1 MKWLVIKGRLATMMN
16 EKPYFYMYDIARGA
30 FLRPDAFKRMISH
43 AAENGFTHFIPYLE
57 NMIRLPSM
65 EKASRACA
73 YSAAEWRDFQNTAAD
88 AGIELVPQFNVI
100 GHSTDICHAYPEL
113 TGGLAT
119 SAEINAMKID
129 AWKLQTD
136 PAFFREID
144 PTIPQ
149 SRKWMLRCLDEFC
162 SFSTAKYFLIGGDEW
177 NTPRHLL
184 AEKHFDPGKAWAEY
198 VNLAIDFLH
207 ARGRIP
213 IVWHDLL
220 VHYPSAMDTL
230 SRDAVVAF
238 WHYDEDSGYPLIKTL
253 KGSGFRVIMATG
265 ICNGALS
272 NRRQK
277 AFRLAISEAEKYSAD
292 GFMVTAWVDGRSER
306 QKLNISLSG
315 QLLAGKTV
323 PSPLL
328 DAVSIINLLDKSP
341 SEEALRKRWVDYGR
355 ILLADDVWDEFPEC
369 RELLQAKLA
378 RNTDFEKNIYP
389 SNHIPAGPLYE
400 NLVSKTAPGVKQ
412 VFAKQ
417 KPIPNL
423 FKAEQTDDPLTGRT
437 VRVYNDGETFVLYPD
452 FGPLLQ
458 DWRTSN
464 FTIIPNN
471 LPDFLRNN
479 PRPLPGSYK
488 SHRSP
493 GFQPM
498 WNMGTHLNPS
508 ITWQY
513 PWLCRIAEENTGL
526 IVISLEASFTHVDLS
541 YLITVERGRP
551 GFKYNLKAVNKRS
564 FAFGSFGWN
573 MLISGCEGTLE
584 TVFRWPE
591 GSGEKKFPVM
601 DSIDD
606 AFWIPARKKLIV
618 ERKQWQLAISVSEPE
633 TDGFLTDWGSDWMT
647 PDLHGTYRLLA
658 NGDRYETEWDFRL
671 TAKE

>member
-1 MKWLVIKGRLATMMN
+1 MN
-16 EKPYFYMYDIARGA
+16 LKPYFYMYDIARGA
-30 FLRPDAFKRMISH
+30 FLKPETFKRMILH

-57 NMIRLPSM
+57 NMILLPSM
-65 EKASRACA
+65 EKASRSCA
-73 YSAAEWRDFQNTAAD
+73 YSAGEWCDFQNTAEK

-119 SAEINAMKID
+119 AAEIGAPKVVD
-129 AWKLQTD
+129 WKLQTD
-136 PAFFREID
+136 PAYFREID

-162 SFSTAKYFLIGGDEW
+162 AFSKAEYFLIGGDEW

-220 VHYPSAMDTL
+220 VHYPSAIDML
-230 SRDAVVAF
+230 SRNAVIAF

-253 KGSGFRVIMATG
+253 KDCGFKVIMATG
-265 ICNGALS
+265 LCNGSLT
-272 NRRQK
+272 NRRER
-277 AFRLAISEAEKYSAD
+277 AFRLAIAEAEKYSAD
-292 GFMVTAWVDGRSER
+292 GFMVTTWVDGRSEK
-306 QKLNISLSG
+306 QEMNISLSG

-341 SEEALRKRWVDYGR
+341 SEKALRKRWADHGR
-355 ILLADDVWDEFPEC
+355 MLLADTAWDRFPEC
-369 RELLQAKLA
+369 RELLKAKLDQNKA
-378 RNTDFEKNIYP
+378 FERIIYP

-400 NLVSKTAPGVKQ
+400 NLFSKTAPRVKRIS
-412 VFAKQ
+412 AES
-417 KPIPNL
+417 KPVPNL
-423 FKAEQTDDPLTGRT
+423 FRTEQTDDPLTGRT
-437 VRVYNDGETFVLYPD
+437 VRVYNEGETFVLYPD

-458 DWRTSN
+458 DWRMSGL
-464 FTIIPNN
+464 TIIPNN
-471 LPDFLRNN
+471 LPDFLREN

-513 PWLCRIAEENTGL
+513 PWLCRIIEEHTGR
-526 IVISLEASFTHVDLS
+526 IVISLEASFSHVDLS
-541 YLITVERGRP
+541 YLITVERGRS
-551 GFKYNLKAVNKRS
+551 GFKYHLKAINKRP

-573 MLISGCEGTLE
+573 MLIADCKGTLD
-584 TVFRWPE
+584 TVFRWTE
-591 GSGEKKFPVM
+591 RGGEKSFPVM

-606 AFWIPARKKLIV
+606 AFWIPAREKLIL
-618 ERKQWQLAISVSEPE
+618 ERKRWQLAISTSEPE
-633 TDGFLTDWGSDWMT
+633 TAGFLTDWGAEWMT
-647 PDLHGTYRLLA
+647 PDLHGTYRLLK

-671 TAKE
+671 TTKE